1 MGALGCG
8 LGYFGMWN
16 LGRLS
21 ERGRSLRRTEKDDD
35 WCVLFAG
42 GEMGMTGCWG

>member
-8 LGYFGMWN
+8 LGYFGTWN

-21 ERGRSLRRTEKDDD
+21 GKGEK
-35 WCVLFAG
+35 F
-42 GEMGMTGCWG
+42 EKN